1 MKETKNIKAVV
12 FDLDDTLYPEY
23 EFVMS
28 GFLATAKYLSKKYK
42 LNSLRIFNILKSDF
56 KKGVRGRN
64 FNSLFKKFNLPE
76 KEIKKLIYVY
86 RNHEPQMKLFSDA
99 EKLLAYLQSRKI
111 KIALISDGFIRS
123 QENKIK
129 ALKIKKY
136 FQAITLSDK
145 LGINYRKPST
155 KPFNLTLRKLSVKPS
170 EAVYVADNPQKD
182 FIGARKLGL
191 TTIQIKRAGGIYGQ
205 VEVTRENKAD
215 LVINSLSQLKTMFNK
230 TINILIVPAGSRIAI
245 GIIKFLAR
253 EKEYRIIS
261 ADIDKLAPGFYLSD
275 RSYIVSK
282 FSQKKFWSDLER
294 IIKKEK
300 INLVIPALDPLLIKF
315 AENKKFFDNL
325 KVKILISPSKTIF
338 LTRDKWKTYNLL
350 KNEIPI
356 AKSFIDKNKVNIPYP
371 LFIKPRDGSGSLN
384 AFKINSQKE
393 LDFHYKNIQKP
404 IIQEYLE
411 GKEYTVDCLVNT
423 KGKLLCCVPRER
435 IGTQAGVSA
444 KGRIVRNKKIEEIAE
459 KITQKIKFMGP
470 FFFQLKGKKGVLKLV
485 EINPRFGGGMPLSAT
500 GGPNIYLLATQMFL
514 GVKVDKTSKIEY
526 GLYFTRYDQEIYLT
540 KKDIKSKIYKI

>member
-1 MKETKNIKAVV
+1 MKETRNIKAVV

-28 GFLATAKYLSKKYK
+28 GFLVVAKYLSKKYK
-42 LNSLRIFNILKSDF
+42 LNGLRIFDILKSDF
-56 KKGVRGRN
+56 KKGVRERN
-64 FNSLFKKFNLPE
+64 FNLLLEKFHLPE
-76 KEIKKLIYVY
+76 KELKKLISIY
-86 RNHEPQMKLFSDA
+86 RSHKPKIELFLEA
-99 EKLLAYLQSRKI
+99 EKLLKHLQNKKI
-111 KIALISDGFIRS
+111 KIALISDGFVGTQR
-123 QENKIK
+123 NKIE
-129 ALKIKKY
+129 ALKIEKY
-136 FQAITLSDK
+136 FQVITLSDE
-145 LGINYRKPST
+145 LGINYRKPNT
-155 KPFNLTLRKLSVKPS
+155 KPFNLTLKKLSVKPS
-170 EAVYVADNPQKD
+170 EAVYIADNPQKD
-182 FIGARKLGL
+182 FIGAKKLGL
-191 TTIQIKRAGGIYGQ
+191 TTIQIKRVGGIYSQ
-205 VEVTRENKAD
+205 IEVTKENKAD

-230 TINILIVPAGSRIAI
+230 TINILIVPAGSRIAT

-253 EKEYRIIS
+253 EKEYQIIS

-275 RSYIVSK
+275 RGYIVSK
-282 FSQKKFWSDLER
+282 FSQKKFWSDLKR
-294 IIKKEK
+294 IIKKERVD
-300 INLVIPALDPLLIKF
+300 LVIPALDPLLIKF

-384 AFKINSQKE
+384 AFKINSQEE

-411 GKEYTVDCLVNT
+411 GKEYTVDCLTNT
-423 KGKLLCCVPRER
+423 EGNLLCCVPRER
-435 IGTQAGVSA
+435 IGTQAGVST
-444 KGRIVRNKKIEEIAE
+444 KGRIVRNKKIEKIAE
-459 KITQKIKFMGP
+459 KIAQKIKFMGP
-470 FFFQLKGKKGVLKLV
+470 FFFQLKEKKGVLKLV

-514 GVKVDKTSKIEY
+514 GAKIEKTPKIEY

-540 KKDIKSKIYKI
+540 EKDIKSKIYKI